1 MHFKNLLKVSC
12 SFILLCLF
20 ALPVLAQNTVVTGKV
35 TDSKDGSPIPG
46 VSIVAKGSTSGTVT
60 DVNGN
65 FRLSV
70 SSSVTAISVSFVGY
84 NKKDVALTGAPLNI
98 TLEAS
103 NTSLNEVLVVGYGTV
118 RKKDATGAVVK
129 VSSDDFVQGVTTNP
143 LQQLQGK
150 ASGVVITSASGDPN
164 DNPVVRIRGT
174 VSLSGGNDPLYVID
188 GVAGADI
195 RGVSPNDIESFDI
208 LKDASAAAIYGARAA
223 GGVIIVTTKSGKAGK
238 PQIYVNSYVAS
249 ESPEKL
255 PDFMDR
261 TQYLAAYNSFYGHPM
276 ATGTST
282 TSDQGA
288 NTNWYKEVTRTG
300 FTHNENVALSGGT
313 EKSHY
318 RASVTNIDQQGVAN
332 NSDRKD
338 LNGRF
343 NFDQKALD
351 DKLLITIDA
360 TGSHTNQNNVANS
373 VWLNAASV
381 PSVISPFDP
390 VHPGYYQ
397 YINNTQENNPIP
409 EELFLTN
416 SQVTDRL
423 TGNIRLDYTLAK
435 GLTISPYG
443 NATHG
448 VGTSLIYYPPANAYS
463 PVGNL
468 ISATGDP
475 FFGFTPQLSGH
486 GDVDKGESDYTNTT
500 YGATVDYKIT
510 IGKSRLHVL
519 GGYEHNVF
527 AYSKFRVGAHDF
539 NDINQP
545 NEAIG
550 SANSISTADIGSDAG
565 QYILKSWL
573 GRAEYNFADKYN
585 LTANIRYDWSNKLGL
600 NNQAGVF
607 PSFGAGWT
615 ISNEDFMKGVQWISS
630 LKLRGS
636 WGKTGDQDGIG
647 DYNSQFLF
655 GPYVVNNVAKL
666 FYDGAT
672 GTFLP
677 AAFSIQNQ
685 NSALRWEVV
694 TSTDIATDFS
704 LFEGRLNGSFDWY
717 SKKTNHLLYPY
728 TVPTGGQYFVPTI
741 LANIGSMSNKGFE
754 FSLNYK
760 VIKTSNFSWT
770 TGGNFGLNR
779 NKILNLS
786 GTLNNTT
793 FNVTQANVGSTSGLG
808 ISGAISNIAYLKV
821 GYPVGTLLLPQ
832 YAGQYSG
839 PIAAAKGKQE
849 FYYLN
854 KTTGQRDTTSDV
866 SKLNYADDGSTQDR
880 KFYTTD
886 PKFTY
891 AINNTFTYK
900 QFDLNIFLRGQYG
913 SHGFNEAYMDYT
925 SLQKL
930 GTYAVLADAAK
941 YGITSSSE
949 PSNFWLQGTSFL
961 KIQSATLG
969 YNFKLVDNRYI
980 DKLHIYIAG
989 NNLYTFTSYKGLD
1002 PELNTAVA
1010 ITASTQG
1017 IDVRTLYPRA
1027 RELSF
1032 GLNLT
1037 LK

>member
-12 SFILLCLF
+12 CFILLCLF
-20 ALPVLAQNTVVTGKV
+20 ALPALAQNVVVTGKV

-65 FRLSV
+65 FKLSV
-70 SSSVTAISVSFVGY
+70 PSSVTTLSISFVGY

-98 TLEAS
+98 ALDAS
-103 NTSLNEVLVVGYGTV
+103 STALNEVLVVGYGTV

-150 ASGVVITSASGDPN
+150 TSGVVITTASGDPN
-164 DNPVVRIRGT
+164 DNPIVRIRGT

-223 GGVIIVTTKSGKAGK
+223 GGVIIVTTKAGKAGK
-238 PQIYVNSYVAS
+238 AQVSVNSYVAS

-255 PDFMDR
+255 PNFMNAS
-261 TQYLAAYNSFYGHPM
+261 QYLSAYSSFYGHDM
-276 ATGTST
+276 ATGTTT
-282 TSDQGA
+282 TSNQGA
-288 NTNWYKEVTRTG
+288 NTDWFKLATRTA
-300 FTHNENVALSGGT
+300 FTHNENLALSGGT
-313 EKSHY
+313 EKGHY
-318 RASVTNIDQQGVAN
+318 RASVTYNDQGGIAAY

-360 TGSHTNQNNVANS
+360 TGSHTNQNMVAPS
-373 VWLNAASV
+373 VWTNAGAV

-390 VHPGYYQ
+390 VNPGYYQ
-397 YINNTQENNPIP
+397 YINNTAENNPIP
-409 EELFLTN
+409 EERYLTN
-416 SQVTDRL
+416 NMITDRL
-423 TGNIRLDYTLAK
+423 TGNLRLDYTLAK
-435 GLTISPYG
+435 GLTLSPYA
-443 NATHG
+443 NASHG
-448 VGTSLIYYPPANAYS
+448 VNTSLIWYPPGNAYS

-468 ISATGDP
+468 ISATGDQ
-475 FFGFTPQLSGH
+475 FGFTPQLSGH

-500 YGATVDYKIT
+500 YGATLDYKLT
-510 IGKSRLHVL
+510 FGKSRLHVL
-519 GGYEHNVF
+519 GGYEKNVF
-527 AYSKFRVGAHDF
+527 AYSNFRVGAHDF

-545 NEAIG
+545 NIAIG
-550 SANSISTADIGSDAG
+550 SANSISNTDIGSDAG

-573 GRAEYNFADKYN
+573 GRAEYNLSDKYN
-585 LTANIRYDWSNKLGL
+585 LTANIRYDWSNKLGI
-600 NNQAGVF
+600 NNQSGVF
-607 PSFGAGWT
+607 PSFGASWT
-615 ISNEDFMKGVQWISS
+615 ISNEDFMKGVNWISS

-636 WGKTGDQDGIG
+636 WGQTGDQGGIG
-647 DYNSQFLF
+647 DYTSQFLL
-655 GPYVVNNVAKL
+655 GPNGKL
-666 FYDGAT
+666 YYDGAS

-677 AAFSIQNQ
+677 ANFSIQNQ
-685 NSALRWEVV
+685 NTALRWEVV

-704 LFEGRLNGSFDWY
+704 LFNGRLNGSFDWY
-717 SKKTNHLLYPY
+717 NKKTNHLLYPY
-728 TVPTGGQYFVPTI
+728 TVPTGGSYFVPTI
-741 LANIGSMSNKGFE
+741 IANIGSMSNKGFE
-754 FSLNYK
+754 FNLNYK
-760 VIKTSNFSWT
+760 VFKTSDFSWT

-786 GTLNNTT
+786 GTLNNTQ

-808 ISGAISNIAYLKV
+808 ISGAISDIGYLKV

-832 YAGQYSG
+832 YAGQD
-839 PIAAAKGKQE
+839 ATGKQL
-849 FYYLN
+849 FWHYAADGSR
-854 KTTGQRDTTSDV
+854 TAVSDV
-866 SKLNYADDGSTQDR
+866 SLLNYADDGSTQDR

-900 QFDLNIFLRGQYG
+900 NFDLNIFLRGQYG
-913 SHGFNEAYMDYT
+913 SHAFNEAAMDFT

-930 GTYAVLADAAK
+930 GTYAVLADASQ
-941 YGITSSSE
+941 YHITSSSE
-949 PSNFWLQGTSFL
+949 PSSFWWQSTSFL
-961 KIQSATLG
+961 KVQSATLG
-969 YNFKLVDNRYI
+969 YNFNITNNRYI
-980 DKLHIYIAG
+980 DKLHVYVAG
-989 NNLYTFTSYKGLD
+989 NNLYTFTSYKGID
-1002 PELNTAVA
+1002 PEINNAAAVSG
-1010 ITASTQG
+1010 STYG
-1017 IDVRTLYPRA
+1017 IDVRSIYPRA
-1027 RELSF
+1027 RQISF
-1032 GLNLT
+1032 GINLI

>member
-12 SFILLCLF
+12 CFILLCLF
-20 ALPVLAQNTVVTGKV
+20 AVPALAQNVVVTGRV

-65 FRLSV
+65 FKLSV
-70 SSSVTAISVSFVGY
+70 PSSVTAISLSFVGY
-84 NKKDVALTGAPLNI
+84 TRKEVALTGAPLNV
-98 TLEAS
+98 TLESA

-150 ASGVVITSASGDPN
+150 ASGVVITTTDGDPN
-164 DNPVVRIRGT
+164 SNPVVRIRGT

-223 GGVIIVTTKSGKAGK
+223 GGVILVTTKSGKAGK
-238 PQIYVNSYVAS
+238 AQVSVNSYVAS
-249 ESPEKL
+249 ESPAKL

-261 TQYLAAYNSFYGHPM
+261 TQYLAAFQTFYGHAMP
-276 ATGTST
+276 TGTST

-288 NTNWYKEVTRTG
+288 NTDWYKLLTRTA
-300 FTHNENVALSGGT
+300 FTHNENVSLSGGS

-318 RASVTNIDQQGVAN
+318 RASVTYNDQQGIAV
-332 NSDRKD
+332 NSGRKD

-360 TGSHTNQNNVANS
+360 TGSHTNQSNIAGS
-373 VWLNAASV
+373 VWLNAAAV

-390 VHPGYYQ
+390 VNPGYYQ

-409 EELFLTN
+409 EELYLTN
-416 SQVTDRL
+416 TQVTDRL

-435 GLTISPYG
+435 GLLISPFA
-443 NATHG
+443 NASHG
-448 VGTSLIYYPPANAYS
+448 IGTSLIFYPPANAYS

-468 ISATGDP
+468 ISATGDQ
-475 FFGFTPQLSGH
+475 FGFTPQLSGH
-486 GDVDKGESDYTNTT
+486 GDVDKGETDYTNTT
-500 YGATVDYKIT
+500 YGATVDYKLNF
-510 IGKSRLHVL
+510 GKSRVHVL
-519 GGYEHNVF
+519 GGYEHNTF
-527 AYSKFRVGAHDF
+527 AYSNFRVGAHDF
-539 NDINQP
+539 NDINEP
-545 NEAIG
+545 NIAIG
-550 SANSISTADIGSDAG
+550 SANAISSNDIGSDAG
-565 QYILKSWL
+565 QYILQSWL
-573 GRAEYNFADKYN
+573 GRAEYTFNDRYN
-585 LTANIRYDWSNKLGL
+585 LTANVRYDWSNKLGL
-600 NNQAGVF
+600 DNQAGVF

-636 WGKTGDQDGIG
+636 WGKTGDQGGIG
-647 DYNSQFLF
+647 NYTSQFLL
-655 GPYVVNNVAKL
+655 GPFVVNGVPRL
-666 FYDGAT
+666 YYDGAS
-672 GTFLP
+672 GKFL
-677 AAFSIQNQ
+677 AANFSIQNQ
-685 NSALRWEVV
+685 NSSLRWEVV
-694 TSTDIATDFS
+694 TSTDLAVDFS
-704 LFEGRLNGSFDWY
+704 LFNGRLNGSFDWY
-717 SKKTNHLLYPY
+717 SKKTDHLLYPY

-741 LANIGSMSNKGFE
+741 IANIGSMSNKGFE
-754 FSLNYK
+754 FNLNYK
-760 VIKTSNFSWT
+760 VFKTSDFSWT
-770 TGGNFGLNR
+770 AGGNFGLNR

-786 GTLNNTT
+786 GTLNNTQ

-821 GYPVGTLLLPQ
+821 GYPVGTLLLPG
-832 YAGQYSG
+832 YAGLDASG
-839 PIAAAKGKQE
+839 NQLFWKYAADGSRTAVKDPG
-849 FYYLN
+849 
-854 KTTGQRDTTSDV
+854 T
-866 SKLNYADDGSTQDR
+866 LNYADDGSTQDR

-891 AINNTFTYK
+891 AITNTFTYQ

-925 SLQKL
+925 SLAKL
-930 GTYAVLADAAK
+930 GTYGVLADASK
-941 YGITSSSE
+941 YGIKSSSE
-949 PSNFWLQGTSFL
+949 PSNYWLQGTSFL
-961 KIQSATLG
+961 KVQSVTLG
-969 YNFKLVDNRYI
+969 YNLKVTDNKYI
-980 DKLHIYIAG
+980 DKMHVYISG

-1002 PELNTAVA
+1002 PELSTAAA
-1010 ITASTQG
+1010 ISGSTQG

-1027 RELSF
+1027 RQLSF
-1032 GLNLT
+1032 GVNII